1 MTPTHGRNA
10 SKYASAG
17 VESTNCLPFLE
28 KFMTLQLANAPPPPF
43 LVEETRQTVSAD
55 TYRNIVL
62 ESDRP
67 VLLHCISGWAAPCRA
82 QHGVIESLAAECD
95 GRFTF
100 AVLDVH
106 MEEELA
112 ALLLVRA
119 LPTLLLF
126 SNGRL
131 IERFVGF
138 QNGPRLKSALI
149 AAEMP
154 VTSVRLAS

>member
-1 MTPTHGRNA
+1 
-10 SKYASAG
+10 
-17 VESTNCLPFLE
+17 
-28 KFMTLQLANAPPPPF
+28 MTLQLAYAPPAPF
-43 LVEETRQTVSAD
+43 LIEETRRAVTAD
-55 TYRNIVL
+55 SFGPLVL

-67 VLLHCISGWAAPCRA
+67 ILVHCISEWAAPCRA
-82 QHGVIESLAAECD
+82 QHGVIESLAAESE
-95 GRFTF
+95 GRFSF

-106 MEEELA
+106 LEEELA
-112 ALLLVRA
+112 AHLMVRA

-149 AAEMP
+149 AAETP
-154 VTSVRLAS
+154 VTRALLAS

>member
-1 MTPTHGRNA
+1 MA
-10 SKYASAG
+10 
-17 VESTNCLPFLE
+17 
-28 KFMTLQLANAPPPPF
+28 LQLAYAPPPPF
-43 LVEETRQTVSAD
+43 LVEEARQAVTAD
-55 TYRNIVL
+55 TYRRIVL

-67 VLLHCISGWAAPCRA
+67 VLLHCIGEWAAPCRA
-82 QHGVIESLAAECD
+82 QHGVIESLAAECE

-112 ALLLVRA
+112 ALLMVRA

-126 SNGRL
+126 SNGRRV
-131 IERFVGF
+131 ERFVGF

-149 AAEMP
+149 AAKTP
-154 VTSVRLAS
+154 VTRSLIAS